1 MKTVRHYPPKGP
13 RLYIDFAE
21 EGEGKKLSYE
31 RKMLIRAAIA
41 ETLFYERIYFDVE
54 ISVTLCDD
62 AHIKQLNRQYR
73 DKNKATDVLS
83 FPMYD
88 LGELP
93 HGTTAD
99 GATVLLGDI
108 VVSVERAAAQAAEL
122 GHSTDREIAFL
133 CIHSTLHLLG
143 YDHER
148 SQKEDEDM
156 CLRQREII
164 AKLDFEV

>member
-1 MKTVRHYPPKGP
+1 MKAVRHYPPKGP

-21 EGEGKKLSYE
+21 EGKEKKLSYE

-41 ETLFYERIYFDVE
+41 ETLFYERIYFDTE
-54 ISVTLCDD
+54 ISVTLCEDE
-62 AHIKQLNRQYR
+62 HIKKLNHQYR

-93 HGTTAD
+93 HGSDAD

-148 SQKEDEDM
+148 SKKEDEDM